1 MKVTKTKTKIWKA
14 EEFLVLGLKVK
25 HVIIAPIKSTV
36 ILKSLDIDMPPSN
49 FIVAAPL
56 FRSFIH
62 VEKIAISFLC
72 HTALESTHG

>member
-1 MKVTKTKTKIWKA
+1 MKVTKTKTKIWKG

-49 FIVAAPL
+49 FHSGGPL
-56 FRSFIH
+56 
-62 VEKIAISFLC
+62 V
-72 HTALESTHG
+72 

>member
-62 VEKIAISFLC
+62 VENIAISFLC
-72 HTALESTHG
+72 HTTLESTHG